1 MQTVERI
8 KKTIKHWYAPLI
20 SGIIFIGAGILA
32 FIFGKATFLTLTILF
47 SLTFLLSGISEVIFS
62 VANRK
67 EMKHWGWSLAWG
79 MISFIFGVALLAHPF
94 ESMFVLALLIGLA
107 FLFRSI
113 GGIIPAINLKNSHYS
128 KWWFLL
134 ALSILG
140 VLFSLVLM
148 AHPLIAGAMAVIF
161 TGIMIMLIVG
171 GIFSICLSVLLK
183 KLNKIIKQKD
193 FAEMKADI
201 TSWLRGDFD

>member
-94 ESMFVLALLIGLA
+94 ESMFVLALLVGLA
-107 FLFRSI
+107 FLFRST
-113 GGIIPAINLKNSHYS
+113 GGIILAINLKRSHYS
-128 KWWFLL
+128 KWGLLL
-134 ALSILG
+134 ALSITG
-140 VLFSLVLM
+140 VLFSVVLM
-148 AHPLIAGAMAVIF
+148 AHPLIAGALAVVLS
-161 TGIMIMLIVG
+161 GIMLIVG
-171 GIFSICLSVLLK
+171 GVFCISLSVLLRY
-183 KLNKIIKQKD
+183 LNKMIKQMD
-193 FAEMKADI
+193 NFGIEADI
-201 TSWLRGDFD
+201 ISWIREL